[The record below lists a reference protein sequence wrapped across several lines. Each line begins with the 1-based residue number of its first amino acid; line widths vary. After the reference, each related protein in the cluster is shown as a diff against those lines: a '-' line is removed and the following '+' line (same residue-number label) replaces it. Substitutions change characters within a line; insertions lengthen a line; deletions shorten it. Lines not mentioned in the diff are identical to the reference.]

1 MSVGRVGAYP
11 ARYGR
16 LANTL
21 AWPGLAR
28 EFRQPWQAIAWGLL
42 ITIGQ
47 VALACL
53 LSGEARFQ
61 DAYLGL
67 FQWDGHWYGHI
78 AERGYQSPA
87 HMYFVDHFFMKMS
100 RHGDLPFGNVAFFP
114 AYPLLGRFL
123 HSALGLRT
131 EHALL
136 LTSQLGC
143 WGLWSY
149 LLLFFQRWGVSGPLA
164 ALGVLAILIHP
175 ASFYLV
181 ASYSEPVF
189 LMGVVGF
196 LFWSGKPGAGAW
208 ILAALHGCLMTAT
221 RLVGLPLAVWPFC
234 QRLLGG
240 RWLGDYKRQ
249 GRPPA
254 LTTISSKSDETQ
266 RALLPALVLGGVA
279 SLGSLLFF
287 AYCQWRFGQW
297 DLYMKT
303 EEAGWKVHA
312 NYLAI
317 FSHKSFSVHWPK
329 FGLFDPTFVSR
340 LCVPVVVLLFAG
352 FMVVEWKLARSGADT
367 SWRQRAGFY
376 FCGWVM
382 FYVCLA
388 GHYSR
393 GMSSMV
399 RFSLCP
405 QVLLV
410 LAAVHFLSRVSIPP
424 RLLSVRLIFWLVVG
438 ALLSLAHQLSFTYQF
453 THAKWIA

>member
-1 MSVGRVGAYP
+1 MSVGPVGAYP
-11 ARYGR
+11 IRYGK
-16 LANTL
+16 LANTF
-21 AWPGLAR
+21 AWPGWAWKS
-28 EFRQPWQAIAWGLL
+28 RQPWQAIAWGLL

-53 LSGEARFQ
+53 LSGETHFR
-61 DAYLGL
+61 DAYLRL

-78 AERGYQSPA
+78 AENGYQSPG
-87 HMYFVDHFFMKMS
+87 HMHFVDHFFMKMS

-123 HSALGLRT
+123 HSALGLRL

-149 LLLFFQRWGVSGPLA
+149 LLLFFQRWGVSGRVA
-164 ALGVLAILIHP
+164 ALGVLAVLIHP

-189 LMGVVGF
+189 LMAVLGF
-196 LFWSGKPGAGAW
+196 LYWSGKPGIGAW
-208 ILAALHGCLMTAT
+208 ILAASHGFLMTAT
-221 RLVGLPLAVWPFC
+221 RLVGLPLVVWPVC

-240 RWLGDYKRQ
+240 RWLGGDCREQRPLSTASPKRD
-249 GRPPA
+249 GWRG
-254 LTTISSKSDETQ
+254 T
-266 RALLPALVLGGVA
+266 LLPALLMGGVA
-279 SLGSLLFF
+279 SSGSLLFF
-287 AYCQWRFGQW
+287 VFCQWRFGQW

-312 NYLAI
+312 NYWAI
-317 FSHKSFSVHWPK
+317 FSPKILSIHWPK
-329 FGLFDPTFVSR
+329 FGLFDPIFISR
-340 LCVPVVVLLFAG
+340 LCVPLVLLLFLG
-352 FMVVEWKLARSGADT
+352 FVTLEYKQAR
-367 SWRQRAGFY
+367 WRNTGWRHRAGFY
-376 FCGWVM
+376 FCGWIM
-382 FYVCLA
+382 FYICLS

-393 GMSSMV
+393 GMGSMV
-399 RFSLCP
+399 RFALCP

-410 LAAVHFLSRVSIPP
+410 LAAVHFLSGVSVPA
-424 RLLSVRLIFWLVVG
+424 RLLSVRLAFWLVV
-438 ALLSLAHQLSFTYQF
+438 ATLLSLAHQLSFTFQF